1 MCFLIKILNKM
12 SENNILVPYYPS
24 LSKILS
30 LEDLPEVF
38 NFVEDGVNNVLEK
51 IHYKDFQYTKSFQG
65 DKAFYSLS
73 LVSKS
78 RVAIGIFGTGIFF
91 VLNPDQEDGTISNFP
106 VTLEYNWPIIAYIKG
121 FDLRSF
127 DFSPAAFFKLA
138 AQVLQVSENTMI
150 ANALNLF
157 TETTDDISNL
167 ENFRNLVNEKFG
179 SNLQTPTV
187 DDSFELLLNELRT
200 EFGSEIISVIFNT
213 FIAIS
218 GDISIIKE
226 NANRFFR
233 SLLPANDIES
243 YLKPLLIPS
252 AKMTLQLNAGIEFP
266 RNLLVPVDE
275 TSLEPIPEGEP
286 NDKVVFKFGEAL
298 FSASEEG
305 IKAESELALSSTT
318 PFQIGN
324 TGLIAEFEGLKLDL
338 SNTSNI
344 PEAIADGRSE
354 DFKGVYID
362 YAAIT
367 LPKKWFQENDTADTA
382 RISGYNL
389 LVGTGGLSGKIALE
403 VLLAAGTITDYYQDK
418 FTVQYPVSATRTN
431 PDTNV
436 LQVTTLTNHAELV
449 AHYNL
454 DQQIRFV
461 YPFSVEDATSGDIL
475 TFKDPAAYNTYLAK
489 AEITPVT
496 PRVGF
501 SIGGFELGIT
511 SFDITFSQGSI
522 VESNIKGLMKIPGLK
537 DTNDDPAEILVTGHL
552 DDNGDFSLTLAE
564 EDGVVLRIPHVA
576 DLTIYSLAYVR
587 EDNRGYVEVASDL
600 TFTNGVVTKVLC
612 DENQK
617 IPLPTMRFYA
627 NPAGFEIVGGS
638 IAVPESFSL
647 CLGPVDI
654 SVANINQ
661 GSHQRMFGG
670 KMRKYKYWG
679 FDGAISINPLGIDV
693 RGDGLK
699 FYHTIDDEYIDENG
713 EPVSNPPDSYMHI
726 RALGVDLIIP
736 GNASPKEAAVIIKG
750 YLSLPEP
757 GESPEYEGSV
767 TAKIGKLGITASAAM
782 RLAPKHPAFIIDAD
796 VGLKTGIPIGATGL
810 EITAF
815 RGLFGYRYV
824 AEKEAVGLTSG
835 NTDDTWYDYYVYP
848 KRGVNIKKFNTPDK
862 TGKYK
867 NPISIGAGATIN
879 TKGVNVVSTRVM
891 LLLSIPSLFVID
903 GRASIISKRWG
914 LDDSGEPPFFAF
926 LAIGDQSIEL
936 GVGADFKIPQ
946 NTGKLISVQ
955 ASVEAAF
962 FFRDPSAWY
971 VYVGRKDQPNEGKVL
986 NILTAQTYLELSAR
1000 GIQLGARAEF
1010 LFNKKFGPAKI
1021 KAWLFVEVGG
1031 KLSFERP
1038 QIGGYFEAGGG
1049 LEIKVW
1055 IISAS
1060 VSFNA
1065 ILAVEAPKPFLI
1077 RAEVR
1082 VCARVKIGFI
1092 KVTKHVKVE
1101 IKWEFN
1107 KEVDTDPVLPYP
1119 FKRDPLALE
1128 QIQGIHMLTGETF
1141 SLINLTD
1148 KETTTGDDTMFNN
1161 AIMPLDTYIDIKFLK
1176 GLSVTRSRDP
1186 QGILDSHLSSLG
1198 ITDEVNNLIGGV
1210 SNPPVDNL
1218 ELIPPDKTVKGG
1230 HTVRQV
1236 AHKYHINGLSLEA
1249 WNGTTWVTYNP
1260 YEAVTAK
1267 NTTDL
1272 DVSDFKIG
1280 HWQKTRKAYDQ
1291 IRLLASNPFTYT
1303 EQGED
1308 GWYVPEE
1315 LGITASTLFC
1325 EGQFKPLHTV
1335 NWRNRPRGEKYPAPF
1350 SNPDSFFN
1358 IGQLYFQ
1365 ILGTGI
1371 LGDEDFV
1378 QPEFGKVATGYSN
1391 FDFPQSLKIRNTN
1404 GIALKFPNA
1413 VNEIRLKL
1421 SSTARGVR
1429 VRLYKA
1435 VFEETEGTPVV
1446 SYELIPGGDIYKL
1459 SSELYQ
1465 EFIFSSEEYVIDRV
1479 EIDPETENEE
1489 EIDRIREE
1497 IAVLLENALGS
1508 FSLNPRASLDKE
1520 DQERYDVLVS
1530 ELEEAKNIG
1539 CDMSIPPPR
1548 GIGAMQ
1554 IKDGVND
1561 PTFIVGENAF
1571 GNDDIP
1577 LPPMTDTSEKCFTL
1591 LHEVQWLTVHDWA
1604 YNQEIPGQ
1612 EAITSDF
1619 MSSVDAVEQVAAPI
1633 WRPDT
1638 SYRVTFT
1645 VSDLVNNEE
1654 LHRYPYRFGFKTAG
1668 PIGHYHNA
1676 TNVTYGGDRNED
1688 GQLVDPDAYPLTSLA
1703 SYIDY
1708 RRSYPNAN
1716 GSLLNAKPLFY
1727 GTEDG
1732 NNEIKLFF
1740 NKPYLS
1746 HMMEDWG
1753 AFGAFSELSG
1763 KMQILIKDPVENV
1776 IFNNPPKP
1784 GEETTEIPSG
1794 TESWDPDV
1802 HPQLASYV
1810 QTIRNMVEGTNSD
1823 LSLGSCRIEL
1833 GDVITPK
1840 SFNRT
1845 VVINDLKPQKLYTA
1859 IVNSHYRGA
1868 VVQVHDFNFQTSRY
1882 QNFEE
1887 QVKSYLLKDVDG
1899 NITGEAIYDLSISA
1913 SEPQINDAYDI
1924 VNSGITN
1931 NASAKEVNPFDR
1943 VVEGLLGIKPMDP
1956 AATTEFNRLRDSEGK
1971 VIGLLIR
1978 NPEPFNNPNIPREVV
1993 MGDSGSNLKTVS
2005 VLNNSGNDNDKFKV
2019 LHSKDYAQCLIMK
2032 QETEDGVPVVQIS
2045 NYQRPIQF
2053 RYLKWDGNAY
2063 TNQTEITIEN
2073 LRINNQ

>member
-1 MCFLIKILNKM
+1 ML
-12 SENNILVPYYPS
+12 ENQIYPVIS
-24 LSKILS
+24 
-30 LEDLPEVF
+30 DLLP
-38 NFVEDGVNNVLEK
+38 LEK
-51 IHYKDFQYTKSFQG
+51 IPSDLEGIKEALENVLRKVYFKD
-65 DKAFYSLS
+65 LI
-73 LVSKS
+73 VSKS
-78 RVAIGIFGTGIFF
+78 YHGESGYYSLTLISIKQLGLDVPFASGFSLVINPTDEGISEIPISFQYRWEVLKYFNQFSFESFTNSIDSIFEILIELAGISKEDLLGEVLSVFYEQTNALELFVNQINDDFF
-91 VLNPDQEDGTISNFP
+91 TTIP
-106 VTLEYNWPIIAYIKG
+106 VNNN
-121 FDLRSF
+121 
-127 DFSPAAFFKLA
+127 
-138 AQVLQVSENTMI
+138 VSEIDQLPKIINNI
-150 ANALNLF
+150 ERLDINLYKYIF
-157 TETTDDISNL
+157 DTFLSADS
-167 ENFRNLVNEKFG
+167 FA
-179 SNLQTPTV
+179 
-187 DDSFELLLNELRT
+187 DSFERLKRLLEKWYGNLKST
-200 EFGSEIISVIFNT
+200 DISEILKLKFNV
-213 FIAIS
+213 
-218 GDISIIKE
+218 SIPQV
-226 NANRFFR
+226 NLG
-233 SLLPANDIES
+233 LL
-243 YLKPLLIPS
+243 
-252 AKMTLQLNAGIEFP
+252 FP
-266 RNLLVPVDE
+266 RTWLIPVDE
-275 TSLEPIPEGEP
+275 ELNQLEEP
-286 NDKVVFKFGEAL
+286 ARSGLTFNVGAL
-298 FSASEEG
+298 EYSTNNGFEFINESNFSFTRSE
-305 IKAESELALSSTT
+305 
-318 PFQIGN
+318 IGN

-403 VLLAAGTITDYYQDK
+403 VLLAAGTITEYYQSK

-436 LQVTTLTNHAELV
+436 LEVATLTNHAELV

-461 YPFSVEDATSGDIL
+461 YPFSVIDTASGETL
-475 TFKDPAAYNTYLAK
+475 TFKDPITYNSYLAK
-489 AEITPVT
+489 ANITSAT

-501 SIGGFELGIT
+501 SIGGFELGLT

-537 DTNDDPAEILVTGHL
+537 DTNNDPAEILVTGHL

-564 EDGVVLRIPHVA
+564 EDGVVLSIPHVA
-576 DLTIYSLAYVR
+576 DLTIYSLAYIR
-587 EDNRGYVEVASDL
+587 ENDRGYVEVASDL

-612 DENQK
+612 DQNQK

-661 GSHQRMFGG
+661 GSHQRMFGD

-699 FYHTIDDEYIDENG
+699 FYHTIDNEYIDEHGN
-713 EPVSNPPDSYMHI
+713 PVSNPPDSYMHI

-767 TAKIGKLGITASAAM
+767 TAKIGKLGITASASM

-796 VGLKTGIPIGATGL
+796 VDLKTGIPIGATGL

-848 KRGVNIKKFNTPDK
+848 KRGINIKKFNTPDK

-903 GRASIISKRWG
+903 GRASIISKKWG

-946 NTGKLISVQ
+946 KTGKLISVQ

-1065 ILAVEAPKPFLI
+1065 ILAVEAPRPFLI

-1107 KEVDTDPVLPYP
+1107 KQIDKTPVLPYP
-1119 FKRDPLALE
+1119 SKDETLALE

-1141 SLINLTD
+1141 GLINLTNQAN
-1148 KETTTGDDTMFNN
+1148 TRGDSTLFNN
-1161 AIMPLDTYIDIKFLK
+1161 AIIPLDTYIDIKFLK

-1186 QGILDSHLSSLG
+1186 QNKLNSHLSSWG
-1198 ITDEVNNLIGGV
+1198 ITEEVNNLIGGV
-1210 SNPPVDNL
+1210 SNPPVDNV

-1236 AHKYHINGLSLEA
+1236 AHKYHINGLNLEA
-1249 WNGTTWVTYNP
+1249 WNGTSWVGYNP

-1267 NTTDL
+1267 SSENL

-1325 EGQFKPLHTV
+1325 EAQFKPLQTV
-1335 NWRNRPRGEKYPAPF
+1335 NWRNRRRGEKYPVPF

-1371 LGDEDFV
+1371 LGDEDFI
-1378 QPEFGKVATGYSN
+1378 QPEFGKVASGYSN

-1413 VNEIRLKL
+1413 VQEVRLKL

-1429 VRLYKA
+1429 IKLYKA
-1435 VFEETEGTPVV
+1435 VFEETAGTPVV
-1446 SYELIPGGDIYKL
+1446 SYELIPDGDIYKL

-1465 EFIFSSEEYVIDRV
+1465 EVIFSSDEYTIDRV

-1508 FSLNPRASLDKE
+1508 FSLNPRASLDRE
-1520 DQERYDVLVS
+1520 DQERYDLLIS

-1554 IKDGVND
+1554 IKDDDING
-1561 PTFIVGENAF
+1561 TFIVGENAF
-1571 GNDDIP
+1571 GNDGIA

-1619 MSSVDAVEQVAAPI
+1619 MNSVDAVEQVATPI

-1654 LHRYPYRFGFKTAG
+1654 IHSFPYRFGFKTAG

-1676 TNVTYGGDRNED
+1676 PNVTYGGTRNTA
-1688 GQLVDPDAYPLTSLA
+1688 GQLVDPNAYPLTSLA

-1708 RRSYPNAN
+1708 QRSYPNAN

-1740 NKPYLS
+1740 NKPYLN

-1763 KMQILIKDPVENV
+1763 RMQVLIKDPVENV
-1776 IFNNPPKP
+1776 ILNNPPIP

-1794 TESWDPDV
+1794 QESWDPDA

-1810 QTIRNMVEGTNSD
+1810 QTLQNMVDGTNGD
-1823 LSLGSCRIEL
+1823 ASLGSCRIEL
-1833 GDVITPK
+1833 GDVIIPK
-1840 SFNRT
+1840 SYNTT
-1845 VVINDLKPQKLYTA
+1845 VIINNLKPQKLYTA
-1859 IVNSHYRGA
+1859 IVNSHYENS

-1882 QNFEE
+1882 QNFKE
-1887 QVKSYLLKDVDG
+1887 QVESYLLKDIDG
-1899 NITGEAIYDLSISA
+1899 NITREAIYDLSISA
-1913 SEPQINDAYDI
+1913 SVSQITEAYN
-1924 VNSGITN
+1924 VVSSGMNN
-1931 NASAKEVNPFDR
+1931 NAFAKEIDPFDR

-1956 AATTEFNRLRDSEGK
+1956 AATTEFNRLRNAEGTI
-1971 VIGLLIR
+1971 IGILIR
-1978 NPEPFNNPNIPREVV
+1978 NPEPFNNPNIPREVI
-1993 MGDSGSNLKTVS
+1993 MGTTDTDLKTIS
-2005 VLNNSGNDNDKFKV
+2005 VLNNSGDDNDKFKV

-2032 QETEDGVPVVQIS
+2032 QEIREEIPLVQIS
-2045 NYQRPIQF
+2045 NYQRTILF
-2053 RYLKWDGNAY
+2053 RYLKWDGNTY
-2063 TNQTEITIEN
+2063 INQTEVTIEN
-2073 LRINNQ
+2073 LRINN